1 MHRPAAS
8 LAAAVAL
15 ACAPALFAQPAP
27 VFTAEDM
34 LAVRTFAGGQPIA
47 VSPTGRA
54 VAYVLTDTDDE
65 WNIQEPRPTG
75 HVVVQMIDGDRP
87 GAPRALTTGATHSS
101 FPVWSPD
108 GRRLAFVREDPS
120 GGRVAIW
127 DAERDVTTAVGDTFA
142 ARAYL
147 APQWE
152 PSGRSLVVAVP
163 APERPAPS
171 YRVRSVK
178 STDARIPGDQFFTD
192 ERRAVLTAIDAAS
205 GAAAPLAR
213 DAIVLRS
220 FRLSPTGRDLLFV
233 SPDPATLG
241 VIGKEQNDAFVLP
254 IGGARPAAPRKL
266 AERGRFTWSPDGS
279 QVLFAK
285 GGRLMAIGV
294 NGGPAAPWR
303 ESFTLPASE
312 PIWSPDGTRFAAL
325 VADPAVTDPE
335 IEPVK
340 PGMYTIAQPFMDL
353 YVVAADGSSRNVTSG
368 FDDQVS
374 DPVWAPDG
382 SAVYFRA
389 VDNSTYDETVYRYT
403 PADQKL
409 QRVAHGQESYGRL
422 AATRAGIVAPIEDA
436 THPDDLWIVD
446 AAGGR
451 RTRVTDLNPQLARFA
466 FSRPE
471 MFWYYNADGE
481 RLGALL
487 YKPAGLRSGDKA
499 PVITWVYEK
508 MTPAIH
514 RFNARD
520 QMFISHGYAMLMPNV
535 KIKVGRT
542 ADSYEKCV
550 IPAVNAV
557 REMGFASG
565 RFGLWGHSFGAY
577 ATSNLITRTS
587 IFAAAVSGATP
598 PELFRNWAS
607 GRDRDSRNIETGQAR
622 MGGSPFEYPERYLS
636 QSAFFHLDKV
646 TTPVLIL
653 HGEKDLTILFGE
665 GEMMFYAL
673 RQLGKTAEFVAY
685 ANGDHSLSRH
695 SRADAL
701 DVNRRILEWFDRYL
715 KPAGA
720 SQSVGAGLSASPR
733 RP

>member
-1 MHRPAAS
+1 MHRRI
-8 LAAAVAL
+8 
-15 ACAPALFAQPAP
+15 ALFATTLALSCATTAVAQSAP
-27 VFTAEDM
+27 VFTTEDM
-34 LAVRTFAGGQPIA
+34 LAVRGLAGGQPLA
-47 VSPTGRA
+47 VSADGRW
-54 VAYVLTDTDDE
+54 VAYVVADGSDE

-75 HVVVQMIDGDRP
+75 YVVVQSLGGDRA

-108 GRRLAFVREDPS
+108 GHRLAFVREEPS
-120 GGRVAIW
+120 GGRVVVW
-127 DAERDVTTAVGDTFA
+127 DADRDVTTPVGDVLT

-147 APQWE
+147 APQWH
-152 PSGRSLVVAVP
+152 PSGTSLIVA
-163 APERPAPS
+163 APLPDRQPQP
-171 YRVRSVK
+171 YRVRAVK
-178 STDARIPGDQFFTD
+178 NTDARIPGDQFFTD
-192 ERRAVLTAIDAAS
+192 ERRATLTSIDASS
-205 GAAAPLAR
+205 GKATPLAR
-213 DAIVLRS
+213 EPVVLRS
-220 FRLSPTGRDLLFV
+220 FRLSPTGRDVLFV

-241 VIGKEQNDAFVLP
+241 VIGKEQNDAFVLS
-254 IGGARPAAPRKL
+254 IAGVGPATPRKL
-266 AERGRFTWSPDGS
+266 ADRGRFTWAPDGTHL
-279 QVLFAK
+279 LFAK
-285 GGRLMAIGV
+285 GGRLMSIAV
-294 NGGPAAPWR
+294 EGGPATPWR
-303 ESFTLPASE
+303 ESFTLAASE
-312 PIWSPDGTRFAAL
+312 PIWSPDGTRFATL
-325 VADPAVTDPE
+325 VADPSVSDPE
-335 IEPVK
+335 IEPVR

-353 YVVAADGSSRNVTSG
+353 YVVLADGAARNVTSG

-374 DPVWAPDG
+374 DAVWAPDG

-389 VDNSTYDETVYRYT
+389 VNNATYDESLYKYT
-403 PADQKL
+403 PGDQKL
-409 QRVAHGQESYGRL
+409 QRIAQGQASYGRF
-422 AATRAGIVAPIEDA
+422 AATSRGLVVPIEDA
-436 THPDDLWIVD
+436 THPDDLWFVD
-446 AAGGR
+446 AAGS
-451 RTRVTDLNPQLARFA
+451 RTRITDLNPQLARFA
-466 FSRPE
+466 FSTPE
-471 MFWYYNADGE
+471 MFWYYNADGD

-487 YKPAGLRSGDKA
+487 YKPAGLRAGDKA

-508 MTPAIH
+508 MTPAVH

-535 KIKVGRT
+535 KIKVGQT

-557 REMGFASG
+557 RAMGFSNG

-577 ATSNLITRTS
+577 ATSNLITRTN

-646 TTPVLIL
+646 NTPVLIL

-715 KPAGA
+715 K
-720 SQSVGAGLSASPR
+720 SADAPKT
-733 RP
+733 P

>member
-1 MHRPAAS
+1 MHRRTAW
-8 LAAAVAL
+8 LGVAITL
-15 ACAPALFAQPAP
+15 CCAAPARAQSAP

-34 LAVRTFAGGQPIA
+34 LAVRSLAGGQPVA
-47 VSPTGRA
+47 VSPAGRWI
-54 VAYVLTDTDDE
+54 AYVLTDTGDE

-75 HVVVQMIDGDRP
+75 HVVVQMVGGDRP
-87 GAPRALTTGATHSS
+87 RAPRPLTTGATHSS

-108 GRRLAFVREDPS
+108 GRRLAFIREEAS
-120 GGRVAIW
+120 GGRVVLW
-127 DAERDVTTAVGDTFA
+127 DVERDGTTEVGDPFS

-152 PSGRSLVVAVP
+152 RSGRSLVVAIP
-163 APERPAPS
+163 IPERRTAQS
-171 YRVRSVK
+171 RVRSIK
-178 STDARIPGDQFFTD
+178 SADARIPGDQVFTD
-192 ERRAVLTAIDAAS
+192 ERKAILTSIDAGS
-205 GAAAPLAR
+205 GTATPLTS

-220 FRLSPTGRDLLFV
+220 FRVSPTGRDVLLV

-241 VIGKEQNDAFVLP
+241 VIGKEQLDSFVLP
-254 IGGARPAAPRKL
+254 IAGSRPATPRKL
-266 AERGRFTWSPDGS
+266 AERGRFSWSPDGTH
-279 QVLFAK
+279 LIFAK
-285 GGRLMAIGV
+285 GGRLLTIAAG
-294 NGGPAAPWR
+294 GGPSAPWR
-303 ESFTLPASE
+303 DSFTLPAAD
-312 PIWSPDGTRFAAL
+312 PIWSPDGTRFAAV
-325 VADPAVTDPE
+325 VADPTVTDPE

-353 YVVAADGSSRNVTSG
+353 YVVSADGAARNVTSG

-389 VDNSTYDETVYRYT
+389 VDNATYDETIYKYT
-403 PADQKL
+403 AADGRL
-409 QRVAHGQESYGRL
+409 QRLAHGQESYGRL
-422 AATRAGIVAPIEDA
+422 TASPDGIVVPVEDA
-436 THPDDLWIVD
+436 THPEDLWLVD
-446 AAGGR
+446 GSGR
-451 RTRVTDLNPQLARFA
+451 RTRVTDLNPQLARFS
-466 FSRPE
+466 FSKPE
-471 MFWYYNADGE
+471 MFHYFNADGE

-487 YKPAGLRSGDKA
+487 YKPAGLRPADKA

-535 KIKVGRT
+535 KVKVGQT
-542 ADSYEKCV
+542 ADSFEKCV

-557 REMGFASG
+557 RAMGVTNG

-577 ATSNLITRTS
+577 ATSNLITRTG

-695 SRADAL
+695 SRSDAL

-715 KPAGA
+715 KAADDG
-720 SQSVGAGLSASPR
+720 R
-733 RP
+733 TEK

>member
-1 MHRPAAS
+1 MHRPIAS
-8 LAAAVAL
+8 LVTVAALSCAAAV
-15 ACAPALFAQPAP
+15 FAQPAP
-27 VFTAEDM
+27 IFTSEDV
-34 LAVRTFAGGQPIA
+34 LAVRTFAGGQPVV
-47 VSPTGRA
+47 VSPTGRWI
-54 VAYVLTDTDDE
+54 AYVLTDMNDE

-75 HVVVQMIDGDRP
+75 HVVVQALGTDRP
-87 GAPRALTTGATHSS
+87 GPPRALTAGASHSS

-108 GRRLAFVREDPS
+108 GRRLAFVREEQS
-120 GGRVAIW
+120 VGRVIVW
-127 DAERDVTTAVGDTFA
+127 DADRDVMTPIGEPFA
-142 ARAYL
+142 TRAYL

-152 PSGRSLVVAVP
+152 PLGRSLIVAVP
-163 APERPAPS
+163 IPERQAQP
-171 YRVRSVK
+171 YRVQVVK
-178 STDARIPGDQFFTD
+178 NTDARIPGDRFFTD
-192 ERRAVLTAIDAAS
+192 ERRALLTAIDVNSGKAS
-205 GAAAPLAR
+205 PLVS
-213 DAIVLRS
+213 DPIVLRS

-241 VIGKEQNDAFVLP
+241 VIGKEQNDTFVLP
-254 IGGARPAAPRKL
+254 IAGARPATARKL
-266 AERGRFTWSPDGS
+266 SERGRFTWSPDGTHL
-279 QVLFAK
+279 LFAK
-285 GGRLMAIGV
+285 GGRLMTIATDSGA
-294 NGGPAAPWR
+294 AAPWR
-303 ESFTLPASE
+303 ESFTLSASE
-312 PIWSPDGTRFAAL
+312 PVWSPDGTRFAAL
-325 VADPAVTDPE
+325 VADPTVTDPE

-353 YVVAADGSSRNVTSG
+353 YVVAADGASRNVTSS

-389 VDNSTYDETVYRYT
+389 TNNKTYDETLYQYT
-403 PADQKL
+403 LADEKL
-409 QRVAHGQESYGRL
+409 RSVARGQESYGRL
-422 AATRAGIVAPIEDA
+422 VPTKSGVVMPIEDA
-436 THPDDLWIVD
+436 THPDDLWLVD
-446 AAGGR
+446 GGSNR
-451 RTRVTDLNPQLARFA
+451 RTRITDLNPQLARFT
-466 FSRPE
+466 FSKPE
-471 MFWYYNADGE
+471 MFWYFNADGD

-487 YKPAGLRSGDKA
+487 YRPAGLKPADKV

-514 RFNARD
+514 RFGARD
-520 QMFISHGYAMLMPNV
+520 QMFISRGYAMLMPNV
-535 KIKVGRT
+535 KIKVGQT

-550 IPAVNAV
+550 VPAVNAV
-557 REMGFASG
+557 REMGFTTG

-577 ATSNLITRTS
+577 ATSNLITRTN

-622 MGGSPFEYPERYLS
+622 MGGSPFEYPERYRS
-636 QSAFFHLDKV
+636 QSAFFRLDKV
-646 TTPVLIL
+646 NTPVLIL

-673 RQLGKTAEFVAY
+673 RQLGKTAELVAY

-715 KPAGA
+715 KPPDTPKT
-720 SQSVGAGLSASPR
+720 Q
-733 RP
+733 

>member
-1 MHRPAAS
+1 MHRRLAS
-8 LAAAVAL
+8 LAIVIALSSPAAAR
-15 ACAPALFAQPAP
+15 AQSSP
-27 VFTAEDM
+27 VFTTEDM
-34 LAVRTFAGGQPIA
+34 LAVRTFAGGQPLA
-47 VSPTGRA
+47 VSSDGRW
-54 VAYVLTDTDDE
+54 VAYVLTDGADE

-75 HVVVQMIDGDRP
+75 HVVVQSIGSDRA
-87 GAPRALTTGATHSS
+87 GMPRALTSGTTHSA

-108 GRRLAFVREDPS
+108 GHRLAFVREEPS
-120 GGRVAIW
+120 GGRVVVW
-127 DAERDVTTAVGDTFA
+127 DADRDVITPVGDAFT

-147 APQWE
+147 APQWH
-152 PSGRSLVVAVP
+152 PSGTSLIVA
-163 APERPAPS
+163 APLPDRQPQP
-171 YRVRSVK
+171 YRVRVVK
-178 STDARIPGDQFFTD
+178 NTDARIPGDQFFTD
-192 ERRAVLTAIDAAS
+192 ERRALLTAIDAAS
-205 GAAAPLAR
+205 GKATPLAG
-213 DAIVLRS
+213 DAVVLRS
-220 FRLSPTGRDLLFV
+220 FRLSPTGRDVLFM

-254 IGGARPAAPRKL
+254 IAGARPATPRKL
-266 AERGRFTWSPDGS
+266 ADRGRFTWAPDGAHL
-279 QVLFAK
+279 LFAK
-285 GGRLMAIGV
+285 GGRLMSVAV
-294 NGGPAAPWR
+294 DGGLATPWR
-303 ESFTLPASE
+303 DAFTLSTSE

-325 VADPAVTDPE
+325 VADATVTDPE
-335 IEPVK
+335 VEPVR

-353 YVVAADGSSRNVTSG
+353 YVVSADGVSRNVTSG
-368 FDDQVS
+368 FDDQIS
-374 DPVWAPDG
+374 DVVWAADG

-389 VDNSTYDETVYRYT
+389 VNNTTYDETLYRYT

-409 QRVAHGQESYGRL
+409 QRVAQGQVSYGRF
-422 AATRAGIVAPIEDA
+422 AATSRGVVVPIEDA
-436 THPDDLWIVD
+436 THPDDLWFVD
-446 AAGGR
+446 AAGS
-451 RTRVTDLNPQLARFA
+451 RTRITDLNPQLARFA
-466 FSRPE
+466 FSTPE
-471 MFWYYNADGE
+471 MFWYYNADGD

-487 YKPAGLRSGDKA
+487 YKPAALRAGDKV

-514 RFNARD
+514 RFNPRD

-535 KIKVGRT
+535 KIKVGQT

-557 REMGFASG
+557 RAMGFSNG

-577 ATSNLITRTS
+577 ATSNLITRTN

-646 TTPVLIL
+646 NTPVLIL

-665 GEMMFYAL
+665 GEMLFYAL

-715 KPAGA
+715 K
-720 SQSVGAGLSASPR
+720 SADAPKT
-733 RP
+733 P